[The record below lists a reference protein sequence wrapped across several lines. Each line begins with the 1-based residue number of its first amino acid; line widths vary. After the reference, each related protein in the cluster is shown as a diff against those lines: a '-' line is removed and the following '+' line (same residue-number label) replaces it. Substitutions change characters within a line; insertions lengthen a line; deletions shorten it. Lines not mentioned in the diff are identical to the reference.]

1 MRKPEQRLWDRM
13 REALD
18 NKLRLERIENVVGVG
33 TADVFSL
40 ANGRVTPVELKAV
53 EGYPARAATRVLGD
67 KGLSREQRNW
77 HLSWR
82 QHGGESLILIG
93 VGSRDLFAVSGL
105 HADEVNDMNA
115 EELAQHSVAQTW
127 QQLFIALGGKR

>member
-1 MRKPEQRLWDRM
+1 MRKVEQRLWDRM
-13 REALD
+13 REALG
-18 NKLRLERIENVVGVG
+18 NKLRLERVENIVSVG
-33 TADVFSL
+33 TADVLSL

-53 EGYPARAATRVLGD
+53 EAYPARASTRVLGD

-82 QHGGESLILIG
+82 HHGGESLILIG
-93 VGSRDLFAVSGL
+93 VGSRDLFVVPGL
-105 HADEVNDMNA
+105 HADDVNDMNA
-115 EELAQHSVAQTW
+115 QELAQHSVAQTW

>member
-1 MRKPEQRLWDRM
+1 MRKTEQRLWDRM
-13 REALD
+13 REALGR
-18 NKLRLERIENVVGVG
+18 KLRLERIENIVNVG

-53 EGYPARAATRVLGD
+53 ESYPARAATRVLGD

-82 QHGGESLILIG
+82 QNGGSSLILIG
-93 VGSRDLFAVSGL
+93 VGSHDMFVVPGALADL
-105 HADEVNDMNA
+105 VNDMNA
-115 EELAQHSVAQTW
+115 EELAQHSVAQNW
-127 QQLFIALGGKR
+127 QQLFIVLGGTK

>member
-1 MRKPEQRLWDRM
+1 MRKTEQRLWDRM
-13 REALD
+13 REALGS
-18 NKLRLERIENVVGVG
+18 KLRLERIENIVNVG

-53 EGYPARAATRVLGD
+53 ENYPARAATRVLGE

-82 QHGGESLILIG
+82 QNGGSSLILVG
-93 VGSRDLFAVSGL
+93 VGSYDLFAVPGAR
-105 HADEVNDMNA
+105 ADLVNEMTA
-115 EELAQHSVAQTW
+115 EELAQHSVAQNW
-127 QQLFIALGGKR
+127 QQLFVVLGGTK